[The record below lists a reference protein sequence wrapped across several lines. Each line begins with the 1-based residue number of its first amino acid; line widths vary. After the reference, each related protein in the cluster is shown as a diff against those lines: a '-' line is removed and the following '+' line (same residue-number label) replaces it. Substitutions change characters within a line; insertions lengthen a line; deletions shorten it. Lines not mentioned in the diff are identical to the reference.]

1 MSSAL
6 RSPARWKDVV
16 VSSKPAQ
23 EQGSGEPLALL
34 KPFAIPGNSRQSIDR
49 NGGALE
55 IHQRKNHLTRDFC
68 KMGIFDDDSRRA
80 AA

>member
-34 KPFAIPGNSRQSIDR
+34 KPFAIPGNWRQSIDR
-49 NGGALE
+49 NGEALE

-68 KMGIFDDDSRRA
+68 KMGIIDDDIRRA